1 MSRITNDHASGLITG
16 MHQEGMYEKRISYRP
31 LSDTGSSILSC
42 AEIVFG
48 IVEEVLGARCIYT
61 TFLLP

>member
-1 MSRITNDHASGLITG
+1 MSRITRDHASGLVTG
-16 MHQEGMYEKRISYRP
+16 LSQEGMYEKRVSYRP

-48 IVEEVLGARCIYT
+48 VVEEVLRARYIYT
-61 TFLLP
+61 TLLLP